1 MTIYILIVITY
12 VTGQGLIEFS
22 GQSVLFQEFSSKEK
36 CELAR
41 NKIMSSTSQIKAECV
56 EK

>member
-22 GQSVLFQEFSSKEK
+22 GQSVLFQEFSSKK

-41 NKIMSSTSQIKAECV
+41 NKIMSSTSQIKAECI